1 MSCPLAIIKENF
13 MLEESIMTT
22 EGNNDSDELVE
33 IYEQH
38 SFVNS
43 LIDFEE
49 EVDEWNSRDIFPA
62 FPTKNCYIPIPPDS
76 GSSSGMR

>member
-1 MSCPLAIIKENF
+1 
-13 MLEESIMTT
+13 MLEEPIVTA
-22 EGNNDSDELVE
+22 EGNNNSDKFVE

-38 SFVNS
+38 VFVNS

-49 EVDEWNSRDIFPA
+49 EADEWNSRDILPA
-62 FPTKNCYIPIPPDS
+62 FPTRNCYIPIPPDS

>member
-1 MSCPLAIIKENF
+1 
-13 MLEESIMTT
+13 MLWLLKKGETMEASLKTNAHNNSF
-22 EGNNDSDELVE
+22 EGELVN
-33 IYEQH
+33 IYEQY

-49 EVDEWNSRDIFPA
+49 DIDEWNSRNILPA

-76 GSSSGMR
+76 GSSRGMR

>member
-1 MSCPLAIIKENF
+1 
-13 MLEESIMTT
+13 MLEESISTT
-22 EGNNDSDELVE
+22 EGHNESDEFVE

-49 EVDEWNSRDIFPA
+49 EVDEWNSRDILPA